1 MLNSKKKKNLKSLYP
16 GEHYPGE
23 HHSWEHHPWEVGIKF
38 LLTSS
43 CLQPRLLASPVTSG
57 RGPAGSL
64 CFPAAP
70 TGPQE
75 GTDDIIVNPVT
86 KLMVPG
92 PNCTM
97 ILPASGHIGPVPP
110 GYFIHPDTGHVLPEA
125 GHLGYDLLSSALIP
139 IADSNAGKTL
149 AHFPALTL
157 FWASEIGRCSLGTSR
172 MSAHTAWLCP

>member
-1 MLNSKKKKNLKSLYP
+1 MLNSKKKKIKKSL
-16 GEHYPGE
+16 
-23 HHSWEHHPWEVGIKF
+23 SWGALPWGAPF
-38 LLTSS
+38 LGASS
-43 CLQPRLLASPVTSG
+43 LGGWDKVPANFFLSPAKTPSLPSHLG

-70 TGPQE
+70 AGPQE

-125 GHLGYDLLSSALIP
+125 GHLGYDLLSSGLIP
-139 IADSNAGKTL
+139 IADSNAGRTL

-172 MSAHTAWLCP
+172 MNAHTAWLCP